1 MRERARQAWA
11 ETVLKIW
18 PNVYWNLSFDLE
30 DRAFAAG
37 LLADCEGRFACLVQ
51 DHRELSLTVEET
63 LWRRHEAAGR
73 HRGALGPLRA
83 VTFDIPLEIEVV
95 GYLAPAAQRLAEAG
109 VSIIP
114 QCAFSM
120 DHLLVLDKDLETAR
134 QVLEALIEEVRGDA
148 ST

>member
-18 PNVYWNLSFDLE
+18 PEPYWTLAFDLT
-30 DRAFAAG
+30 DRAFAAVV
-37 LLADCEGRFACLVQ
+37 LADCSGRFACLVQ
-51 DHRELSLTVEET
+51 DHREISLTVDAES
-63 LWRRHEAAGR
+63 WSRHEASSR

-120 DHLLVLDKDLETAR
+120 DHLLVLEQDLEPAR
-134 QVLEALIEEVRGDA
+134 RVLDALIAEARRAV
-148 ST
+148 